1 MAILDGNRETAKK
14 TGLSNDHAGYSGAQ
28 SKHARA
34 TPIVEIGTDAV
45 RTIVNQRD
53 HRISYVLWL
62 TLRPMRRYSSR

>member
-1 MAILDGNRETAKK
+1 MTPAT
-14 TGLSNDHAGYSGAQ
+14 AQ
-28 SKHARA
+28 SKHACA
-34 TPIVEIGTDAV
+34 TRIVEIGTDAG